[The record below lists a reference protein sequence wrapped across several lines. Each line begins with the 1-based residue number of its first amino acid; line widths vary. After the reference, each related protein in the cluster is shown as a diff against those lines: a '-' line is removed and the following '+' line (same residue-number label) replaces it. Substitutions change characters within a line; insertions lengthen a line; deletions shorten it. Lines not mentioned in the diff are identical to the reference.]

1 MTGVRASDDESIGI
15 TTVCDTDA
23 RDEPASPIQLSTKNT
38 ADILQG
44 LPFIMIWTWGVVS
57 AITVPFLTGLHV
69 SEKKRSLMEATN
81 QMQKRPPRLKL
92 LQGRTLAS
100 ASLHHDVALGRLR
113 MIGR

>member
-1 MTGVRASDDESIGI
+1 MRVLGSRQFAILTLGMSLPLLFSF
-15 TTVCDTDA
+15 
-23 RDEPASPIQLSTKNT
+23 QLKTPPT
-38 ADILQG
+38 FLQG
-44 LPFIMIWTWGVVS
+44 LPFIMIWTRGVVS

-92 LQGRTLAS
+92 LQGPTLAS